1 MRHRKASV
9 TVIVL
14 LTMNL
19 LSGCASA
26 PASDYCRVAE
36 QIKPDEP
43 EIDALI
49 HAGLIPLARRI
60 DRVDTL
66 AEDLC
71 PGQFD

>member
-1 MRHRKASV
+1 
-9 TVIVL
+9 
-14 LTMNL
+14 MNL

-26 PASDYCRVAE
+26 PVSDYCLVAE
-36 QIKPDEP
+36 QVRPDNA

-49 HAGLIPLARRI
+49 HADLIPLARRI
-60 DRVDTL
+60 DRVDAL